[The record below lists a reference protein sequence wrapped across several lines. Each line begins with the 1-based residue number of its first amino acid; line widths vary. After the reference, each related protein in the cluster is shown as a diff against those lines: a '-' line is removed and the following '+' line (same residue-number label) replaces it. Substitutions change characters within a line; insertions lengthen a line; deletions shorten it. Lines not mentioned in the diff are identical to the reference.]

1 MVHRFYGCARRSTWH
16 ISGFHSGDLV
26 LSDPSEHSAEC
37 RIFYQLPHS
46 FNDRFTA
53 VRIHENC
60 PHRSQLP
67 GVSPRLT
74 RCPQHPKVGI
84 PGTHRNSCQFDGT
97 AESLR
102 MQLFLIQAA
111 AWPYPQDFSG
121 RCDPFPGN
129 TSWGYPT
136 AASPIWARCEARSLF
151 LI

>member
-1 MVHRFYGCARRSTWH
+1 MVHRFYGCARRSTWP

-26 LSDPSEHSAEC
+26 LSDPSEQSAEC

-111 AWPYPQDFSG
+111 AWPYRQRIFRANAIHFLATPAGDIQPLHPRFGQDAKH
-121 RCDPFPGN
+121 DPF
-129 TSWGYPT
+129 S
-136 AASPIWARCEARSLF
+136 
-151 LI
+151 